1 MSLAAYA
8 VRRPVATLSAI
19 LAVVLLGSVS
29 LSRLPVSLLPDVSLP
44 VLTIRTAYTGA
55 AAPEVSRFVAEPI
68 EEAIGATPGLTELR
82 SVSRNN
88 EVTTTARFEWGT
100 DMRATVLSVRERLD
114 AARSQLPERA
124 ERPTLLTSDPG
135 ERPIAV
141 LAIRQSQ
148 SPAAKESRAQG
159 GGDLRS
165 LARTATDVHARRLE
179 QIEGVSSVAVVGAP
193 DDEIRVELDPE
204 KLRALNLTPED
215 VAAAIRAENATGAGG
230 TIRKGQFRF
239 SVRAL
244 TEFRNPAEILD
255 TPVGRVG
262 AGITLR
268 DVGTVSLGL
277 ADPQTLTRLDG
288 TSAIGLVVYKDAGS
302 NTVAVTR
309 RMTDAIAQLEK
320 EFPGVAMTVVAA
332 QADFVVDALSNLG
345 QEIVAGGLLSL
356 LVIFV
361 FLRDWRLSLAIG
373 VTVPL
378 SVLMALVALQALDV
392 SINVLSLGGLA
403 LGTGLLVDTAI
414 VVAESVGRRREEG
427 MSLLEAAVTGTDE
440 VAAPLFAGTLTT
452 VLVFGPIIFVRG
464 LAAALFRDLSLSVV
478 TTVAA
483 SLVLALTLMPVM
495 IVGRRK
501 LATSA
506 SENTAVRSVV
516 AKTPSTVARTLDAWG
531 RTLSAWYARGM
542 RWSLTHPRS
551 VFGIAGAL
559 LAVTVV
565 LIYTL
570 PKEILPRVDEG
581 VLVAQLQL
589 PEGTSIQATAAQ
601 VARVE
606 HAARALGATGIYARV
621 GKATDEEILAGA
633 DPGSSAT
640 AQLIVPVP
648 ASADAAEFAQQLR
661 AKLPDLAKGALAIDL
676 AGQSEF
682 GSLIGR
688 EGRLVRVEL
697 SAPTLVESQRWAD
710 TVRRAMQTVS
720 SLTDVRNAFAATQ
733 PVVEVSLQ
741 RARMAE
747 RDIVPQQVA
756 SALAGALGGVSASEL
771 RETDRRT
778 PIMVRYA
785 GLRNEELET
794 ALRTPLRGVPLA
806 QLVQVRET
814 RAPLE
819 VVRVGQ
825 RPVTIIEG
833 LVESGGTAKATTDVQ
848 SRMEALTLPAGVSWQ
863 VGGADAE
870 RERTSNELVLVA
882 VLAALLMFLVLAGEF
897 ASFTIPLVVMLTV
910 PLAGAGAVIFLW
922 LTGQSLNAVSLIGIV
937 VMIGMAD
944 NEAVVKLDAIRKFRE
959 AGHSIDDAI
968 IRGGEQRLRAIAM
981 TSITTITGVLPL
993 VFGWGSGGAL
1003 YQPLAAGIIGGS
1015 ISALLVT
1022 FFLLPTAYAVL
1033 ERRTERRALRRD
1045 ARRSVSDLGRAA

>member
-44 VLTIRTAYTGA
+44 VLTIRTTYSGA

-124 ERPTLLTSDPG
+124 DRPTLLTSDPG

-141 LAIRQSQ
+141 LAIKQSASQ
-148 SPAAKESRAQG
+148 VAKDSRAQG

-165 LARTATDVHARRLE
+165 LARTATEVHARRLE

-204 KLRALNLTPED
+204 KLRALDLTPED

-244 TEFRNPAEILD
+244 TEFRNPSEILD
-255 TPVGRVG
+255 TPIGRVG

-288 TSAIGLVVYKDAGS
+288 TSAIGMVVYKDAGS

-320 EFPGVAMTVVAA
+320 EFPGVSMTVVAA

-483 SLVLALTLMPVM
+483 SLLLALTLMPVM

-501 LATSA
+501 LAKAAPTP
-506 SENTAVRSVV
+506 VVV
-516 AKTPSTVARTLDAWG
+516 AKEPTAIARTLDAWG
-531 RTLSAWYARGM
+531 RMLTDWYERGM
-542 RWSLTHPRS
+542 RWSLAHPRS
-551 VFGIAGAL
+551 VFGMAGAL
-559 LAVTVV
+559 LVVTAV
-565 LIYTL
+565 LIDTL

-581 VLVAQLQL
+581 VLVAAVQL

-606 HAARALGATGIYARV
+606 NAARSLGAKGIYARV

-648 ASADAAEFAQQLR
+648 ANADAAQFAQQLR

-710 TVRRAMQTVS
+710 TVRTAMQTVP
-720 SLTDVRNAFAATQ
+720 SLTDVRDAFAATQ
-733 PVVEVSLQ
+733 PIVEVSLE

-747 RDIVPQQVA
+747 RNIVPQQVA

-794 ALRTPLRGVPLA
+794 ALKTPLRGVPLA

-833 LVESGGTAKATTDVQ
+833 LVENGGTAKATTDVQ
-848 SRMEALTLPAGVSWQ
+848 SRMAALTLPAGVSWQ

-870 RERTSNELVLVA
+870 RARTSNELTLVA

-959 AGHSIDDAI
+959 AGYGIDEAI
-968 IRGGEQRLRAIAM
+968 VRGGEQRLRAIAM
-981 TSITTITGVLPL
+981 TSITTVTGVLPL

-1033 ERRTERRALRRD
+1033 ERRTERRALRKTEPV
-1045 ARRSVSDLGRAA
+1045 A

>member
-1 MSLAAYA
+1 MSISAFA
-8 VRRPVATLSAI
+8 VRRPVATVAAI
-19 LAVVLLGSVS
+19 LAVVLMGSVS

-44 VLTIRTAYTGA
+44 VLTIRTVYSGA

-68 EEAIGATPGLTELR
+68 EEAIAATPGLVELR
-82 SVSRNN
+82 SVSRNG
-88 EVTTTARFEWGT
+88 EVTTTARFAWGT
-100 DMRATVLSVRERLD
+100 DMRGTVLTIRERLD
-114 AARSQLPERA
+114 AARGQLPERA

-141 LAIRQSQ
+141 LALKSDA
-148 SPAAKESRAQG
+148 SKG

-165 LARTATDVHARRLE
+165 LARTASDVHARRLE
-179 QIEGVSSVAVVGAP
+179 QIEGVASVAVVGAP
-193 DDEIRVELDPE
+193 EDQIRVDLDPDR
-204 KLRALNLTPED
+204 LRALNLTPED
-215 VAAAIRAENATGAGG
+215 VALAIRAQNATGAGG

-244 TEFRNPAEILD
+244 TEFRTPSEILD
-255 TPVGRVG
+255 TPVGPVG
-262 AGITLR
+262 SGITLR
-268 DVGTVSLGL
+268 DVGTVTLGL
-277 ADPQTLTRLDG
+277 ADPETMTRLDG
-288 TSAIGLVVYKDAGS
+288 APAIGLVVYKDAGS
-302 NTVAVTR
+302 NTVAVTS
-309 RMTDAIAQLEK
+309 RMRDAIGLLQT
-320 EFPGVAMTVVAA
+320 EFGGITINVVAA

-356 LVIFV
+356 LVILL
-361 FLRDWRLSLAIG
+361 FLRDWRVSLAIG
-373 VTVPL
+373 LVVPL
-378 SVLMALVALQALDV
+378 SVLVALVGLQALNV

-427 MSLLEAAVTGTDE
+427 MPLLQAAIEGTDE

-483 SLVLALTLMPVM
+483 SLLLSLTLMPVM
-495 IVGRRK
+495 IVGRRRSQR
-501 LATSA
+501 AT
-506 SENTAVRSVV
+506 ETAVAPR
-516 AKTPSTVARTLDAWG
+516 AMTTHAPSTGIGGTLDRWG
-531 RTLSAWYARGM
+531 TTLSAWYEHGM
-542 RWSLTHPRS
+542 VWSLRHVKT
-551 VFGIAGAL
+551 VFAMAL
-559 LAVTVV
+559 VAVAVTGY
-565 LIYTL
+565 LIWTL

-589 PEGTSIQATAAQ
+589 PEGTSIEATAAQ
-601 VARVE
+601 VGRVE
-606 HAARALGATGIYARV
+606 AASRTLGATGVYSRV
-621 GKATDEEILAGA
+621 GKATDEEILGGS

-648 ASADAAEFAQQLR
+648 SSADAADFAQRLR
-661 AKLPDLAKGALAIDL
+661 KALPDLANGALAIDL

-697 SAPTLVESQRWAD
+697 SAASIGESQQWAD
-710 TVRRAMQTVS
+710 TVRATMRGLS
-720 SLTDVRNAFAATQ
+720 SLSDVRDAYAESQ
-733 PVVEVSLQ
+733 PIVEVTL
-741 RARMAE
+741 RRDRMAE
-747 RDIVPQQVA
+747 RGIVPDQVA
-756 SALAGALGGVSASEL
+756 SALSGALGGVNASDL
-771 RETDRRT
+771 RETDKRT
-778 PIMVRYA
+778 PITVRYA
-785 GLRNEELET
+785 GLRNEQLET
-794 ALRTPLRGVPLA
+794 ALQTQIRGVPLG
-806 QLVQVRET
+806 QLVDARET

-819 VVRVGQ
+819 VIRVGQ
-825 RPVTIIEG
+825 RPVSIVEG
-833 LVESGGTAKATTDVQ
+833 LVETGGTARATSDVAE
-848 SRMEALTLPAGVSWQ
+848 RMGKLPLPSGVTWQ
-863 VGGADAE
+863 VAGADAE
-870 RERTSNELVLVA
+870 RKRTSDELTLVV

-922 LTGQSLNAVSLIGIV
+922 MTGQSLNAVSLIGIV

-959 AGHSIDDAI
+959 AGHSVDEAI
-968 IRGGEQRLRAIAM
+968 VLGGQQRLRAIAM
-981 TSITTITGVLPL
+981 TSITTVTGVLPL

-1015 ISALLVT
+1015 VSALLVT

-1033 ERRTERRALRRD
+1033 ERRTERRE
-1045 ARRSVSDLGRAA
+1045 ARRATRGIPAPVSALGD